1 MRTSRRPSGKK
12 ERAKR
17 DEMTQMIMSR
27 FPASTGWGT
36 SGFFVGDGT
45 DQKAL
50 TAQEAIERANIN
62 WTVSKRDIYYQG
74 EDKGTL
80 MLDDSHKAVVR
91 DKDNTR
97 LGIVKNGYMP
107 IQNIEAFKFLDGLA
121 KSGDIAYHSVGTFHG
136 GRRVWML
143 AKIGESE
150 ILPQDMLDHYILMY
164 NSHDGSSSLTAALT
178 AIRIAC
184 TNAILSMLNKDRH
197 SMGVNIRHT
206 KNAHSYMDDARN
218 ILKLARERSVEME
231 ELGKRMTRI
240 RMSDKKFKRIA
251 YRLFPDPP
259 ADATDRARTNAEDR
273 RILLTKLFHDG
284 QGQNIPGVPGTGWA
298 AFNAV
303 TEYVN
308 HSKPV
313 RGNNPTKRLEG
324 SLFGRSGQLVT
335 RATDLILQAA

>member
-1 MRTSRRPSGKK
+1 
-12 ERAKR
+12 
-17 DEMTQMIMSR
+17 MSDMVMNR
-27 FPASTGWGT
+27 FPPTSGWGT
-36 SGFFVGDGT
+36 SGFFIGDST
-45 DQKAL
+45 NQKAL
-50 TAQEAIERANIN
+50 TAQEAITKANID
-62 WTVSKRDIYYQG
+62 WTVSKRNVYYEG
-74 EDKGTL
+74 SDKGTL

-91 DKDNTR
+91 DKDNVR

-121 KSGDIAYHSVGTFHG
+121 KNGDVAYHSVGTFG
-136 GRRVWML
+136 GGKRVWML

-150 ILPQDMLDHYILMY
+150 ILPQDILDQYILMY

-184 TNAILSMLNKDRH
+184 TNAILMMLSQGRQ

-218 ILKLARERSVEME
+218 ILIHAKARSVEME

-240 RMSDKKFKRIA
+240 RMSDKKFNRIA

-259 ADATDRARTNAEDR
+259 ADATNRARTNAEDR
-273 RILLTKLFHDG
+273 RTLLTNLFHDG
-284 QGQNIPGVPGTGWA
+284 QGQDIPGVAGTGWA

-313 RGNNPTKRLEG
+313 RGNNPVKRLEG
-324 SLFGRSGQLVT
+324 SLFGSSGRLVT
-335 RATDLILQAA
+335 RAKDLILQAA